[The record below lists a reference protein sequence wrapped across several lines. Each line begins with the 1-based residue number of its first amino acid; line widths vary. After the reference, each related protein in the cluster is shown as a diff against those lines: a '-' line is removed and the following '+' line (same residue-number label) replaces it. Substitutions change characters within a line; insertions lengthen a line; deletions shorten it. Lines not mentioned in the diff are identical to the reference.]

1 MSRTP
6 QDPLFQT
13 ALFDAAIA
21 CFIHSFMPARGPAD
35 APSLLPVYGRALGLV
50 LAVATTKRQ
59 IFWVHI
65 SNEYWHKRG

>member
-6 QDPLFQT
+6 HDPLFQT

-35 APSLLPVYGRALGLV
+35 APSLLPVYGRELGLV
-50 LAVATTKRQ
+50 LAVATTELHVFR
-59 IFWVHI
+59 V
-65 SNEYWHKRG
+65 